1 MNART
6 YKTSHSQEN
15 MNKSHIPL
23 YVENLILTCG
33 ILFFSLQMQAQKND
47 TQLSFSIRN
56 ASLEEFIKYLENSTG
71 FSFIY
76 GEEVKIN
83 RRITLEVKQK
93 TIREILD
100 QAFKNEPIGY
110 QIAGRHILLQKKK
123 QKPVSRKFT
132 ISGYVTDGT
141 SAETLIGANILE
153 SRHKQGTTTNP
164 YGFYS
169 ITLPMGETELSFSY
183 LGYETQHH
191 TLALN
196 KDTVLNVLMQD
207 NNQLE
212 EVVIVSDKT
221 EAGITATQMGN
232 PDGTNKE
239 YTRCFRRSGCNEN
252 HPVDAGSTSW
262 SRGFGR
268 IVRTWRRSGSKSDSS
283 GWNTHIQCRSPIRFL
298 LGFYT
303 GSRKKSNIFQK
314 FLSCTFWR
322 PPFISSRRT

>member
-123 QKPVSRKFT
+123 QKPVSRKLT

-183 LGYETQHH
+183 L
-191 TLALN
+191 
-196 KDTVLNVLMQD
+196 
-207 NNQLE
+207 
-212 EVVIVSDKT
+212 
-221 EAGITATQMGN
+221 
-232 PDGTNKE
+232 
-239 YTRCFRRSGCNEN
+239 
-252 HPVDAGSTSW
+252 
-262 SRGFGR
+262 
-268 IVRTWRRSGSKSDSS
+268 
-283 GWNTHIQCRSPIRFL
+283 
-298 LGFYT
+298 
-303 GSRKKSNIFQK
+303 
-314 FLSCTFWR
+314 
-322 PPFISSRRT
+322 

>member
-1 MNART
+1 
-6 YKTSHSQEN
+6 
-15 MNKSHIPL
+15 
-23 YVENLILTCG
+23 
-33 ILFFSLQMQAQKND
+33 MQAQKND

-164 YGFYS
+164 
-169 ITLPMGETELSFSY
+169 LRL
-183 LGYETQHH
+183 LQHH
-191 TLALN
+191 PAHGRN
-196 KDTVLNVLMQD
+196 R
-207 NNQLE
+207 
-212 EVVIVSDKT
+212 
-221 EAGITATQMGN
+221 TQ
-232 PDGTNKE
+232 
-239 YTRCFRRSGCNEN
+239 
-252 HPVDAGSTSW
+252 
-262 SRGFGR
+262 
-268 IVRTWRRSGSKSDSS
+268 
-283 GWNTHIQCRSPIRFL
+283 FL
-298 LGFYT
+298 LFGIRNPASHAGT
-303 GSRKKSNIFQK
+303 E
-314 FLSCTFWR
+314 
-322 PPFISSRRT
+322 

>member
-71 FSFIY
+71 FSFID

-123 QKPVSRKFT
+123 QKPVSR
-132 ISGYVTDGT
+132 
-141 SAETLIGANILE
+141 
-153 SRHKQGTTTNP
+153 
-164 YGFYS
+164 
-169 ITLPMGETELSFSY
+169 
-183 LGYETQHH
+183 
-191 TLALN
+191 
-196 KDTVLNVLMQD
+196 
-207 NNQLE
+207 
-212 EVVIVSDKT
+212 
-221 EAGITATQMGN
+221 
-232 PDGTNKE
+232 
-239 YTRCFRRSGCNEN
+239 
-252 HPVDAGSTSW
+252 
-262 SRGFGR
+262 
-268 IVRTWRRSGSKSDSS
+268 
-283 GWNTHIQCRSPIRFL
+283 
-298 LGFYT
+298 
-303 GSRKKSNIFQK
+303 
-314 FLSCTFWR
+314 
-322 PPFISSRRT
+322 

>member
-76 GEEVKIN
+76 GEEVKIS

-183 LGYETQHH
+183 LGYETQYH

-221 EAGITATQMGN
+221 EAGITATQMGAIEIPMAQIKN
-232 PDGTNKE
+232 TPGALGEADVMKTIQL
-239 YTRCFRRSGCNEN
+239 
-252 HPVDAGSTSW
+252 TSW

>member
-169 ITLPMGETELSFSY
+169 ITLPEGET
-183 LGYETQHH
+183 
-191 TLALN
+191 
-196 KDTVLNVLMQD
+196 
-207 NNQLE
+207 
-212 EVVIVSDKT
+212 
-221 EAGITATQMGN
+221 
-232 PDGTNKE
+232 
-239 YTRCFRRSGCNEN
+239 
-252 HPVDAGSTSW
+252 
-262 SRGFGR
+262 
-268 IVRTWRRSGSKSDSS
+268 
-283 GWNTHIQCRSPIRFL
+283 
-298 LGFYT
+298 
-303 GSRKKSNIFQK
+303 
-314 FLSCTFWR
+314 
-322 PPFISSRRT
+322 